1 MATSSIFTEFVIED
15 PQKAEAFINALE
27 MSSQDPIWN
36 PSATS
41 IPILESVEEIR
52 RFLERKNK

>member
-27 MSSQDPIWN
+27 MSSQDPIWS
-36 PSATS
+36 PSATY

>member
-1 MATSSIFTEFVIED
+1 MAKSSIFTEFVIED

-27 MSSQDPIWN
+27 MSSQDPIWS

>member
-1 MATSSIFTEFVIED
+1 MATSSILTKLVIED

-27 MSSQDPIWN
+27 MSSQDPVWS
-36 PSATS
+36 PSTPS
-41 IPILESVEEIR
+41 IPLLDSVEEIR

>member
-27 MSSQDPIWN
+27 MSSQDPIWS

-52 RFLERKNK
+52 RLLERKNK